1 VGDSD
6 IDGTVTARMSS
17 VLIPV
22 VGFGLAGV
30 LACSDPS
37 DTRRVIGLIGD
48 GPAGVDLPT
57 DIIRGQPFEV
67 TVYTFG
73 SSSCTTPDGAELKM
87 EGLVARVTP
96 YDLVPTAD
104 VPCTADMAPFAHPV
118 TLRFDSKGVAT
129 LRIVGWMSRA
139 VGRALDSVDFSFPV
153 HP

>member
-1 VGDSD
+1 
-6 IDGTVTARMSS
+6 MSS

-37 DTRRVIGLIGD
+37 DTKRVIGLIDGD
-48 GPAGVDLPT
+48 GPEGVDLPT
-57 DIIRGQPFEV
+57 DMIRGQPFEV

-73 SSSCTTPDGAELKM
+73 SSSCTTPDGAELKIDGM
-87 EGLVARVTP
+87 VARIIP

-104 VPCTADMAPFAHPV
+104 VPCTADMAPLAHPV
-118 TLRFDSKGVAT
+118 TLRFDSEGVAT
-129 LRIVGWMSRA
+129 LRIVGWTSQA
-139 VGRALDSVDFSFPV
+139 VGRALDSVDLSFPV